1 MRHPLPHPPIE
12 HGCCTFFQVAG
23 DSMIEYREGVSERI
37 LTVRCPSDGEE
48 MNPAWEGGLKGVAGK
63 VRIGR

>member
-1 MRHPLPHPPIE
+1 
-12 HGCCTFFQVAG
+12 
-23 DSMIEYREGVSERI
+23 MIENREGVSERI
-37 LTVRCPSDGEE
+37 LTVRCPSDGEEE